1 VPVFRL
7 GPDVAFPDP
16 ARAEPD
22 GLLAV
27 GGDLRPERLL
37 AAYALGI
44 FPWFDDSSPILWW
57 SPDPRL
63 VLEHERLH
71 VSRSLQRTIRRGRF
85 RVTADTA
92 FERVI
97 RRCAARRRPGQRGT
111 WITRDMVDAYV
122 QLHRL
127 GFAHAFEAWEDDALA
142 GGLYGVSLGGA
153 FFGESMFADRPD
165 ASKVAFVHAVEWL
178 SARGIRL
185 VDCQVRTEHLVSL
198 GAHEIPRRE
207 FLARLAKALDEPTH
221 HGRWALDGVERPT

>member
-1 VPVFRL
+1 MPIFRL
-7 GPDVAFPDP
+7 RRDVTFPDP

-44 FPWFDDSSPILWW
+44 FPWYDASSPILWW

-63 VLEHERLH
+63 VLEPERLH
-71 VSRSLQRTIRRGRF
+71 VSRSLRRTMRRGRY

-97 RRCAARRRPGQRGT
+97 RRCAEHARPGQRGT
-111 WITRDMVDAYV
+111 WITAEMEDAYV
-122 QLHRL
+122 RLHRL
-127 GFAHAFEAWEDDALA
+127 GFAHAFEAWEGEALA
-142 GGLYGVSLGGA
+142 GGLYGVSLGAA

-165 ASKVAFVHAVEWL
+165 ASKVAFVRAVEWL
-178 SARGIRL
+178 SSRAFGL

-207 FLARLAKALDEPTH
+207 FLRRLAAALEAPTLR
-221 HGRWALDGVERPT
+221 GPWRIDGAAMPA